1 MTNAVAI
8 AGLVILTVVSAYVG
22 YIVIRDALES
32 LRQRKFILAVS
43 EIIVGLLISALAMFW
58 VAMLIGGLYGTW
70 RS

>member
-32 LRQRKFILAVS
+32 LRQRKFILALS